1 MADHIH
7 VACGT
12 EIILMAEMF
21 KVVSEGCL
29 PYGNRELLYIEGVT
43 IAGSIC
49 CGAVECRVIHVP
61 GFIVS
66 WHYKIDEVSGNPV
79 SELESLSDHSTR
91 EEVKRLL
98 SRTFPSY
105 LLFLS

>member
-1 MADHIH
+1 MAEHIH
-7 VACGT
+7 AACGT
-12 EIILMAEMF
+12 EIILMYEMF

-61 GFIVS
+61 GFVVS
-66 WHYKIDEVSGNPV
+66 WHYKIDESSGNPV
-79 SELESLSDHSTR
+79 SKVEPIRDNSAR
-91 EEVKRLL
+91 EEVKLVL
-98 SRTFPSY
+98 SQIFPAY